1 MSAKIKR
8 ALSLI
13 LSLVMI
19 FGVFSAA
26 GEGIGFSGI
35 MNVTASAGEILPY
48 SINNNK
54 VTITNPNY
62 YIDENG
68 DAVIPERIERLPVT
82 AIRGGF
88 SNPILKTVYIPKSV
102 TSIENYIYVSN
113 PLSFESIID
122 GLTHIYRYSLFG
134 NCPNL
139 ETITIAEDNPVYH
152 SSGKCIIETESKTL
166 VSGCASS
173 VIPDDGS
180 VTSIGDFAFSGVKG
194 LKNIY
199 IPSSIERI
207 GVSPFNLGDYDY
219 SNICSDVE
227 SITVSENN
235 PHYHSAGNCLIET
248 ETGRLVSGCKNSVI
262 PDDGSVTAIGDYAF
276 SQVDSLESVV
286 IIPDSVSLIGEGAF
300 LYSID
305 LESVFIPNSVTAIGS
320 FAFADCTRIQSIS
333 IPDSVTDIGYAA
345 FAECDNLISISFGSG
360 LRNIESMK
368 MTQLAGG
375 GYSFNDLFNS
385 STKLESITVSP
396 DNPVFHS
403 SGNCLIET
411 DTKTLIAGCK
421 ASVIPDDGSVLTI
434 GVGAFINCEEL
445 RSVAIP
451 DSVTVIDGF
460 AFSGCSNLESIS
472 FGNGLTH
479 IKDNNFTIYTINENY
494 LSNVSY
500 NGSREEW
507 ETVIIDDYNFA
518 LNYANIH
525 FNDGTMSFA
534 DYTALDA
541 LIATIPED
549 LSVYT
554 EDSVTVLNEVLGSI
568 VRDLPAEEQATVDGY
583 AESLSAA
590 IDGLY
595 FEPVASISSTQVI
608 RGERA
613 TWTVTTPLNVMWLR
627 FTCNYT
633 TAGGASGKT
642 VLSLKYGNTYSGSTE
657 FSVKEEN
664 GMRIWTVSMP
674 FTYPGTSASATQN
687 WKVEY
692 KRRGSSVWETARILS
707 GTKWKAK
714 AGIKEYSQEVLV
726 GKTAEALMPATPGYE
741 KFTLLGS
748 IADKE
753 AGTFTVV
760 TTDDV
765 SKIRISY
772 TDANTGKTKSYA
784 YQTTS
789 SSVISRENQ
798 DGLTVWVVKY
808 KFNAPAEN
816 DIYTVSVRG
825 PAWGEGKT
833 ATVW

>member
-35 MNVTASAGEILPY
+35 MNVTASAGERLPY

-88 SNPILKTVYIPKSV
+88 GSPILKTVYIPKSV
-102 TSIENYIYVSN
+102 TSIENYVYYKFN

-122 GLTHIYRYSLFG
+122 GLSHIFKHSIFG

-152 SSGKCIIETESKTL
+152 SSGNCIIETESKTL

-180 VTSIGDFAFSGVKG
+180 VTSIGDFAFCGVKG

-207 GVSPFNLGDYDY
+207 GVSPFSLGDDNYF
-219 SNICSDVE
+219 CLDVE

-276 SQVDSLESVV
+276 SQVDSFESV

-305 LESVFIPNSVTAIGS
+305 LESVFIPNSVTVIGRY
-320 FAFADCTRIQSIS
+320 AFADCKRIQSIS

-345 FAECDNLISISFGSG
+345 FAECDELVSISFGSG
-360 LRNIESMK
+360 LRNIESME

-375 GYSFNDLFNS
+375 GYSFNDLFNF

-421 ASVIPDDGSVLTI
+421 NSVIPNDGSVLTI
-434 GVGAFINCEEL
+434 GVAAFINCEGL

-451 DSVTVIDGF
+451 DSVTVIDSY
-460 AFSGCSNLESIS
+460 AFNGCCYLDNIS
-472 FGNGLTH
+472 FGSGISH
-479 IKDNNFTIYTINENY
+479 IGGHNFAYYSDQLSPNY
-494 LSNVSY
+494 ISEVFY
-500 NGSREEW
+500 NGTREEW
-507 ETVIIDDYNFA
+507 ETIIIDEYNYG

-525 FNDGTMSFA
+525 FNDGTMTFA
-534 DYTALDA
+534 DYSALDA

-583 AESLSAA
+583 VESLTAA
-590 IDGLY
+590 IGSLY
-595 FEPVASISSTQVI
+595 FEPFASISTTQVI

-726 GKTAEALMPATPGYE
+726 AKNAEMFVPAIPGYE

-789 SSVISRENQ
+789 TSVISRENH

-808 KFNAPAEN
+808 KFNAPAED

>member
-1 MSAKIKR
+1 MSANIKR

-35 MNVTASAGEILPY
+35 MNVTASAEERLPY

-152 SSGKCIIETESKTL
+152 SSGNCIIETESKTL

-300 LYSID
+300 LYCID

-375 GYSFNDLFNS
+375 GYSFNDLFNF

-445 RSVAIP
+445 RSLNIP
-451 DSVTVIDGF
+451 DCVTVIDGW
-460 AFSGCSNLESIS
+460 AFSGCLNLESIS
-472 FGNGLTH
+472 FGNGLTR

-500 NGSREEW
+500 NGTREEW
-507 ETVIIDDYNFA
+507 ETVIIDEYNYG

-541 LIATIPED
+541 IIATIPKD

-554 EDSVTVLNEVLGSI
+554 EDSVAVLNEVLGSI

-583 AESLSAA
+583 AESLSTA

-595 FEPVASISSTQVI
+595 FEPFASISSTQI
-608 RGERA
+608 LKGEYA
-613 TWTVTTPLNVMWLR
+613 TWTVITPKDVYWLR

-633 TAGGASGKT
+633 TSTGGSGTT
-642 VLSLKYGNTYSGSTE
+642 VTTYKYTST
-657 FSVKEEN
+657 VINVVEEN
-664 GMRIWTVSMP
+664 GLRRWTVSMR
-674 FTYPGTSASATQN
+674 FTYAGTSPSANQT

-692 KRRGSSVWETARILS
+692 KRKGSTVWETA
-707 GTKWKAK
+707 
-714 AGIKEYSQEVLV
+714 GIKPNTRRGGKADDIEVLV
-726 GKTAEALMPATPGYE
+726 AKNAEMFVPATPGYE

-748 IADKE
+748 VADKE

-765 SKIRISY
+765 SKIRITY
-772 TDANTGKTKSYA
+772 TNADTGKTKSLT

-789 SSVISRENQ
+789 TSVISRENH
-798 DGLTVWVVKY
+798 DGLTVWVVKF
-808 KFNAPAEN
+808 KFNAPAED

>member
-633 TAGGASGKT
+633 TAGDTA
-642 VLSLKYGNTYSGSTE
+642 VYAH
-657 FSVKEEN
+657 
-664 GMRIWTVSMP
+664 WTI
-674 FTYPGTSASATQN
+674 N
-687 WKVEY
+687 
-692 KRRGSSVWETARILS
+692 
-707 GTKWKAK
+707 
-714 AGIKEYSQEVLV
+714 
-726 GKTAEALMPATPGYE
+726 
-741 KFTLLGS
+741 
-748 IADKE
+748 
-753 AGTFTVV
+753 
-760 TTDDV
+760 
-765 SKIRISY
+765 
-772 TDANTGKTKSYA
+772 KS
-784 YQTTS
+784 
-789 SSVISRENQ
+789 R
-798 DGLTVWVVKY
+798 
-808 KFNAPAEN
+808 
-816 DIYTVSVRG
+816 
-825 PAWGEGKT
+825 
-833 ATVW
+833 